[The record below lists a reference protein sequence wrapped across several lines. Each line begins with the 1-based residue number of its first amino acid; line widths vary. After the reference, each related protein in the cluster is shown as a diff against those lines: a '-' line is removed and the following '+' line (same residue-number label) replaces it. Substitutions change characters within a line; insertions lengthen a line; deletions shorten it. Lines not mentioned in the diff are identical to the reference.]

1 MNLDYTES
9 FEQFANRLST
19 TDIALYAGLGIV
31 LWVMFKDKL
40 SPVQVLLSSVFTK
53 VKNLVPQNVKPL
65 LPTQSSTQ
73 LAKQDMFFEL
83 ITSWKQT
90 RDLAVACGCKEAVDA
105 CDQMFSSLSPA
116 VCGKDVV

>member
-9 FEQFANRLST
+9 FEQFASRLST

-40 SPVQVLLSSVFTK
+40 SPVQALLSSALTK
-53 VKNLVPQNVKPL
+53 VKNLVPQNV
-65 LPTQSSTQ
+65 TQ
-73 LAKQDMFFEL
+73 LPLATNTKPSDKRDMFFEL